1 MKNRKWNG
9 EKMDTLSSLSDI
21 YNLVVENCVKEYG
34 LSESARELW
43 LDPLIP
49 VEMKGTTVVL
59 ATEDDFRRDTLYS
72 FYANKLE
79 AQFTNIMG
87 FPITVEIIVNDKTPT
102 TVAKFDNIRNDEDL
116 SNKIETMVNDNKVT
130 YTFGNFIVGPSNN
143 LAFAAAKAVSQKQH
157 EKYNP
162 LFIYGDSGLG
172 KTHLL
177 SAIQNEMQK
186 NYPGINIIYIS
197 SETFTNE
204 FLHSISAN
212 TTENFDEKYRRADA
226 LLIDDIQFIAGK
238 EQTEEKF
245 FHIFNELYKLNKP
258 IVLTSDRPAKE
269 IKSISDRL
277 KTRFSSGLAADV
289 RAPEYETR
297 LAIIQRKA
305 ELLNFKIPDDVVD
318 FIATKLKS
326 NIRQIEGVVT
336 KMNAL
341 YMVSKMKPTIVVAQN
356 VIKDIVSDHQP
367 IPITV
372 DKIISEVAKI
382 YNVQPDE
389 MRSPKRSSNI
399 SAARKVAIYVIQDIT
414 GLPYETIG
422 QEFGGRDHSTV
433 VYAIKNVKESMERD
447 SSYRSVIEDLIKNIK
462 ANQ

>member
-1 MKNRKWNG
+1 MVNVMKNNI
-9 EKMDTLSSLSDI
+9 SSLSDI
-21 YNLVVENCVKEYG
+21 YNLVVENYVREYNI
-34 LSESARELW
+34 SASAKELW
-43 LDPLIP
+43 LDALEPISM
-49 VEMKGTTVVL
+49 EGNVVTL
-59 ATEDDFRRDTLYS
+59 ATDTDFKRNTINSIYLE
-72 FYANKLE
+72 KLE
-79 AQFTNIMG
+79 EQFTIVLGN
-87 FPITVEIIVNDKTPT
+87 PIKVEIIIKDDIPT
-102 TVAKFDNIRNDEDL
+102 TETKFNDIRNSRELTNKIDNI
-116 SNKIETMVNDNKVT
+116 VHDNKVT
-130 YTFGNFIVGPSNN
+130 YTFDNFIVGPSNN
-143 LAFAAAKAVSQKQH
+143 LAYAAAKAVSQKQH

-177 SAIQNEMQK
+177 SAIQNEMTK

-197 SETFTNE
+197 AETFTNE
-204 FLHSISAN
+204 FLHSITAN
-212 TTENFDEKYRRADA
+212 KTELFDEKYRNADA

-245 FHIFNELYKLNKP
+245 FHIFNELYKLNKA

-305 ELLNFKIPDDVVD
+305 DLLNFKIPDDVVD

-341 YMVSKMKPTIVVAQN
+341 YMVSQIKPTIVVAQN

-372 DKIISEVAKI
+372 DKIISEAAKI
-382 YNVQPDE
+382 YNVDPDE
-389 MRSPKRSSNI
+389 IRSPKRNSPVSS
-399 SAARKVAIYVIQDIT
+399 ARKVAIYVIQEIT

-422 QEFGGRDHSTV
+422 QEFSGRDHSTV
-433 VYAIKNVKESMERD
+433 VYAIKNVKEMMAKD
-447 SSYRSVIEDLIKNIK
+447 SNFRSVIEDLIKNI
-462 ANQ
+462 